1 MSNERFAII
10 GAGHFGSA
18 IAIALSQNGAEVL
31 VIDSE
36 ISVIQDI
43 SEDVAY
49 AVCIDATN
57 KKALI
62 AENIQDF
69 DAVVVA
75 IGNDFVKRL
84 LCAANLLD
92 LGVKRIICRTMGAN
106 QRIILEK
113 MGITE
118 FLSPE
123 DEIGIVF
130 AERLLNPNILS
141 YLQLPDGY
149 RIAEIITPSRLIGMT
164 LGDINLRDSYRLSL
178 ITIRKNYEE
187 TNKKNVPNQLAGH
200 ILGVPETSTIIEKN
214 DCFVLFGLSR
224 DIENFIKKNQ

>member
-1 MSNERFAII
+1 MAQERFAII

-18 IAIALSQNGAEVL
+18 IAIALSQKNTEVL
-31 VIDSE
+31 VIDSDL
-36 ISVIQDI
+36 SVIQDI
-43 SEDVAY
+43 SDEVAY

-62 AENIQDF
+62 GENIQDF
-69 DAVVVA
+69 DAVIVT
-75 IGNDFVKRL
+75 IGNDFIQRL

-92 LGVKRIICRTMGAN
+92 LNVKRIICRTIGES

-123 DEIGIVF
+123 DEIGTVF

-149 RIAEIITPSRLIGMT
+149 RIAEILTPVKLVGMT
-164 LGDINLRDSYRLSL
+164 LGDISFRNNHKLSL
-178 ITIRKNYEE
+178 ITIKREYRDEKDNKIMSEHIVGDPENSTLIEE
-187 TNKKNVPNQLAGH
+187 
-200 ILGVPETSTIIEKN
+200 N
-214 DCFVLFGLSR
+214 DCFVLFGKIHDL
-224 DIENFIKKNQ
+224 ENFIKVNQ

>member
-1 MSNERFAII
+1 MAQERFAII

-18 IAIALSQNGAEVL
+18 IAIALSQKNTEVL
-31 VIDSE
+31 VIDSDL
-36 ISVIQDI
+36 SVIQDI
-43 SEDVAY
+43 SDEVAY

-62 AENIQDF
+62 GENIQDF
-69 DAVVVA
+69 DAVIVT
-75 IGNDFVKRL
+75 IGNDFIQRL
-84 LCAANLLD
+84 LCATNLLD
-92 LGVKRIICRTMGAN
+92 LNVKRIICRTIGES

-123 DEIGIVF
+123 DEIGTVF

-149 RIAEIITPSRLIGMT
+149 RIAEILTPVKLVGMT
-164 LGDINLRDSYRLSL
+164 LGDISFRNNHKLSL
-178 ITIRKNYEE
+178 ITIKREYRDEKD
-187 TNKKNVPNQLAGH
+187 NKIMSEH
-200 ILGVPETSTIIEKN
+200 IVGVPENSTLIEEN
-214 DCFVLFGLSR
+214 DCFVLFGKIHDL
-224 DIENFIKKNQ
+224 ENFIKVNQ